1 MIDKAEGKTSEG
13 EGEELLAG
21 KYKTTEDLLNG
32 TLEILK
38 GKDTKDLETFYKTLE
53 SELGKPKDTEGKE
66 KEEEEVPDGKDEG
79 KEEVG
84 KAEGTLDFN
93 TFINEIQE
101 KGELSAESM
110 ETLKAQGFP
119 EELIKSYVEGQQALI
134 ERNQQ
139 TFFNTVGGQENYEA
153 MIKWASTNLSQE
165 EIDTFNKA
173 VTTDM
178 DIAKLATEALYS
190 KYVQANGKAPEKLIM
205 GAKGVQGTS
214 TGRYESLEQMKADMA
229 DPKYAKDPAFRKMVQ
244 EKLAKSNIL

>member
-1 MIDKAEGKTSEG
+1 MVNKAEGKAD

-38 GKDTKDLETFYKTLE
+38 GKEVKDLETFYKTLE

-79 KEEVG
+79 KEED
-84 KAEGTLDFN
+84 KEEGTLDF
-93 TFINEIQE
+93 TSFVNEIQE

-119 EELIKSYVEGQQALI
+119 EELINSYVEGQQALI

-153 MIKWASTNLSQE
+153 MIKWASTNLSQK

>member
-1 MIDKAEGKTSEG
+1 MIDKAEGKTGEG

-38 GKDTKDLETFYKTLE
+38 GKEVKDLETFYKTLE

-66 KEEEEVPDGKDEG
+66 KEEVPDGKDE
-79 KEEVG
+79 G

-93 TFINEIQE
+93 TFVNEIQE

-119 EELIKSYVEGQQALI
+119 EELINSYVEGQQALI
-134 ERNQQ
+134 ERSRQ

-214 TGRYESLEQMKADMA
+214 SGRYESLEQMKADMA